1 MVFYWMWTQDGSVTY
16 HTTDIDAINCN
27 CLQ

>member
-1 MVFYWMWTQDGSVTY
+1 MVFYWMWAQDSSITY
-16 HTTDIDAINCN
+16 LATDIDAINCN

>member
-1 MVFYWMWTQDGSVTY
+1 MVFCWMWTQDSSVIY
-16 HTTDIDAINCN
+16 LTTDIDTINCN

>member
-1 MVFYWMWTQDGSVTY
+1 MVFYWMWTQDSSVIY
-16 HTTDIDAINCN
+16 LTTDIDAINCN